1 MLFTVRRVWKDYFP
15 AIDGVVF
22 LLDAYDRGR
31 FEESKKELDV
41 SSKVTLGQ
49 NLAFVSYC
57 R

>member
-41 SSKVTLGQ
+41 SSKVTLEQ
-49 NLAFVSYC
+49 KSSFC
-57 R
+57 